1 VAERAP
7 RRSVIAIGHF
17 PPPVHGMA
25 VAVEAFTAVLDG
37 AAPEVVRVD
46 IAGTSLER
54 SAGYHLRRGL
64 RVVRAGAR
72 LVATRSRTNR
82 CYLGC
87 DTGLGMAYTLALL
100 AVARVL
106 GYRVWLHHHSTAYL
120 ATRRGLFA
128 VVAAIGGRGTVHLV
142 ACEAM
147 AEQLRTNYGNRT
159 IALLPL
165 AFVVDAPESDAAP
178 ARPARVVVGHLSN
191 LTATKGLPLVFD
203 TVDALLADGID
214 VELRVA
220 GAPWTDED
228 ARYLDQRLAAL
239 EDGRARHVGPVYG
252 PDKAAFLDG
261 LDVFLFPST
270 YAHESFGI
278 VTAEAQARGVPVVA
292 FRAGC
297 LNREEIGDG
306 GLVIE
311 PNEDFVEAASA
322 FVRALADPA
331 RRQSARTAAAARS
344 ARNRDDAAAAAER
357 LASEMAGAA

>member
-1 VAERAP
+1 MAVRAP
-7 RRSVIAIGHF
+7 RRPVVAIGHF

-25 VAVEAFTAVLDG
+25 VAVEAFVAVLDAE
-37 AAPEVVRVD
+37 AAGVVRVD

-54 SAGYHLRRGL
+54 SPGYHLRRGV
-64 RVVRAGAR
+64 RVARAAAR
-72 LVATRSRTNR
+72 LVSTRVKTDR

-87 DTGLGMAYTLALL
+87 DTGLGMAYTLGLL

-120 ATRRGLFA
+120 AERRGLFA
-128 VVAAIGGRGTVHLV
+128 VVAAVGGRRTVHLV

-147 AEQLRTNYGNRT
+147 AEQLRGNYGDRT
-159 IALLPL
+159 VALLPL
-165 AFVVDAPESDAAP
+165 AFVVDAPPSDPAP
-178 ARPARVVVGHLSN
+178 ERPARVVVGHLSN
-191 LTATKGLPLVFD
+191 LTESKGLPLVFD
-203 TVDALLADGID
+203 TVDALLADGVD
-214 VELRVA
+214 VELHVA

-228 ARYLDQRLAAL
+228 ARYLEQRLAAL
-239 EDGRARHVGPVYG
+239 EGGRARHVGAVYG
-252 PDKAAFLDG
+252 QDKAAFLDG

-311 PNEDFVEAASA
+311 PTEDFVETASA
-322 FVRALADPA
+322 FVRTLADPA
-331 RRQSARTAAAARS
+331 RRQSARAAAAARS
-344 ARNRDDAAAAAER
+344 AANRDDAAAAAGR